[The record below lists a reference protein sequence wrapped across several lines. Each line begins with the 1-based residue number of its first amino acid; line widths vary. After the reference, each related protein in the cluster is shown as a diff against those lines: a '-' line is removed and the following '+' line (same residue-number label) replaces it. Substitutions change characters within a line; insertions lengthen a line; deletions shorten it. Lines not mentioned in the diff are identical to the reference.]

1 MAAATASPTPPD
13 TSTSFSLDVEGG
25 DGITLTGRAL
35 PYLPLTITG
44 KQRAEFTWYPG
55 SPQATVQMLGPE
67 EGVITIAGFWKDR
80 FIAGS
85 GEASLSSSAGTSLNT
100 SGSRGF
106 ASVAE
111 LVAHVDTMRRMG
123 QSLKLTWAGLIR
135 YGHITSFTQTWHN
148 VHDCEWELEF
158 SVLSQESTTVVPG
171 TVPAVNLAQV
181 AMDAATERDGFQQGA
196 FGVDPALDTSG
207 AFDVRNPAFGAAGT
221 AQLGLLESLS
231 ATLDQIDTAITVF
244 SSSVASYAQQATAFI
259 TAVPDAA
266 RSVMAS
272 CDSAIRS
279 ISNAA
284 GNITDKALT
293 EWYAIASPDGV
304 DGVPFGLQVGAA
316 SYRRRVGDSVRST
329 LAFCAVTRYQMAAQL
344 QTEPV
349 QTFTAPADMDLRDV
363 SRQFYG
369 TPNEWRFLMT
379 YNNLTTSRLPIG
391 WVIIIPQLPAD
402 TNSGSSGRSTG

>member
-1 MAAATASPTPPD
+1 M
-13 TSTSFSLDVEGG
+13 
-25 DGITLTGRAL
+25 
-35 PYLPLTITG
+35 
-44 KQRAEFTWYPG
+44 
-55 SPQATVQMLGPE
+55 
-67 EGVITIAGFWKDR
+67 
-80 FIAGS
+80 
-85 GEASLSSSAGTSLNT
+85 
-100 SGSRGF
+100 
-106 ASVAE
+106 VA
-111 LVAHVDTMRRMG
+111 
-123 QSLKLTWAGLIR
+123 
-135 YGHITSFTQTWHN
+135 
-148 VHDCEWELEF
+148 
-158 SVLSQESTTVVPG
+158 QESALVQAG
-171 TVPAVNLAQV
+171 TVPSVNLA
-181 AMDAATERDGFQQGA
+181 ALALDAAAEQDGFQKGA
-196 FGVDPALDTSG
+196 FGVEPFQPALDISG
-207 AFDVRNPAFGAAGT
+207 AFDARNVAFGTAGT

-279 ISNAA
+279 VSNAA
-284 GNITDKALT
+284 GNIADKSLT
-293 EWYAIASPDGV
+293 EWYSITSPDGL

-316 SYRRRVGDSVRST
+316 GYRRRVGDSVRST

-344 QTEPV
+344 QTEPL

-391 WVIIIPQLPAD
+391 VVIIIPQLPAD
-402 TNSGSSGRSTG
+402 TNSGYSNRSTG